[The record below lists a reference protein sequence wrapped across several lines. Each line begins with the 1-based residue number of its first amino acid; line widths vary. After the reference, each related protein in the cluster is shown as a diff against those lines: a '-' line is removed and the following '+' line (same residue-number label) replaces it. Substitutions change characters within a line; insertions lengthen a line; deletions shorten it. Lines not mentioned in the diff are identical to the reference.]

1 MYLLLIVLVCLLL
14 FVDLVY
20 ELLISPS
27 HELFHS
33 SYEEHIYSDRA
44 YFMISKDEQHTN
56 DR

>member
-1 MYLLLIVLVCLLL
+1 MYLLLIVLACLPL